1 MFSSSRNSLVSSLF
15 IGSLFAGMPLLGA
28 GCTESV
34 DSENIRTP
42 GISMAALVTASGG
55 SSRVHVLLQVG
66 GDESNGRIELT
77 ANDELV
83 ATAGDEEKTMERV
96 GKGEYEA
103 TFDTIEGGTEFGV
116 QLLRG
121 DDDTDAK
128 DSGGTL
134 PDPFMITSDLGDDP
148 ISRADDVEITWDPSD
163 SGDDMKL
170 EAEDKAGDGC
180 ITATEDF
187 DPSGDSGSYV
197 IEGGEGNLGNDEEET
212 CQITVDV
219 IRQREGGRDK
229 NLDEESTFF
238 LRQVR
243 STVFDSAP

>member
-1 MFSSSRNSLVSSLF
+1 MFSSSRNSFVGSLF
-15 IGSLFAGMPLLGA
+15 IGLALLGA

-42 GISMAALVTASGG
+42 GISMQAVVTASGG

-66 GDESNGRIELT
+66 GDDSNALIELT
-77 ANDELV
+77 ANDELI

-96 GKGEYEA
+96 KKGEYEA

-121 DDDTDAK
+121 DDDIDAK

-134 PDPFMITSDLGDDP
+134 PDPFMITSDLDGEY
-148 ISRADDVEITWDPSD
+148 SRADDDIEITWDPSD
-163 SGDDMKL
+163 SGDDMRL
-170 EAEDKAGDGC
+170 EVSDDDSC
-180 ITATEDF
+180 ITATKDF
-187 DPSGDSGSYV
+187 DPSGDDGVFTIESGDLES
-197 IEGGEGNLGNDEEET
+197 NNADEDT
-212 CQITVDV
+212 CKIRIDV
-219 IRQREGGRDK
+219 IREREGGRDE
-229 NLDEESTFF
+229 NLDQESTFF

-243 STVFDSAP
+243 SVLADSAP